1 MPDIVRL
8 WDGGSRNQRIAIL
21 TNFVKKHQGSTAS
34 ELDRDLGHA
43 GMLLFTR
50 ITAWLRLTYQLGYE
64 LSIQLAAFSLFIL
77 GQKYL
82 TNFMEVGGIQTL
94 TDILATPSKFQ
105 SDRNNGLLLLI
116 HIANS
121 GRVYREMIC
130 DGAGADM
137 IVRAVLNETND
148 KTLELASSLF
158 LSLGQGNPRKA
169 SVVHGGLLF
178 LIIHGND
185 ASALCAATTLRSLQI
200 LREQHLRKG
209 GLDESN
215 VPIVGAEG
223 PQRDGANA
231 LLDAFFHLLKK
242 DNVKLRF
249 EGTELISIA
258 AKNQAL
264 TCPVLSRCFD
274 VLEDD
279 QLTISAGTDVASIVY
294 VQRQQTACGRSVCNI
309 LLRPHSEDALHRIV
323 TLTERR
329 GAHTSLVKYL
339 LLSESKDVGAVGDC
353 CKALQVCARGTAATR
368 GAKIV
373 TATEKYMRQALSKD
387 VFEEFMHTDAISDE
401 LAGKILRSVK
411 EVEEARRAAM
421 QGAADSN
428 ATSGLNNI
436 EPSITAES
444 LQEAG
449 AGAGSPDTP
458 DAE

>member
-8 WDGGSRNQRIAIL
+8 WDSGSRNQRISIL

-64 LSIQLAAFSLFIL
+64 LSLQLAAVSLFIQ

-94 TDILATPSKFQ
+94 TDILATPTKHQ
-105 SDRNNGLLLLI
+105 SDRNNGFLLLI

-137 IVRAVLNETND
+137 IIRAVLGETNE

-215 VPIVGAEG
+215 VPIVGADG
-223 PQRDGANA
+223 PQRDGPNV

-258 AKNQAL
+258 ARNQSL

-279 QLTISAGTDVASIVY
+279 QLTLSSGTDVASIVY

-309 LLRPHSEDALHRIV
+309 LLRPHSEDSLHRII

-353 CKALQVCARGTAATR
+353 CKALQICARGTAATKAAR
-368 GAKIV
+368 VVTGA
-373 TATEKYMRQALSKD
+373 EKYLRSVLSRD
-387 VFEEFMHTDAISDE
+387 IFDEFMTTDSISDE
-401 LAGKILRSVK
+401 LAAKILRSVK
-411 EVEEARRAAM
+411 EGEELRRVAM
-421 QGAADSN
+421 QAQAEAAAACPMTDASDSKGATDEE
-428 ATSGLNNI
+428 TI
-436 EPSITAES
+436 QPVPEEPA
-444 LQEAG
+444 QE
-449 AGAGSPDTP
+449 
-458 DAE
+458 

>member
-1 MPDIVRL
+1 MPDVVRL
-8 WDGGSRNQRIAIL
+8 WDSGSRNQRIAVL
-21 TNFVKKHQGSTAS
+21 TTFVKKHQGSTAS
-34 ELDRDLGHA
+34 ELDKDLGHA

-64 LSIQLAAFSLFIL
+64 LSIQLAAISLFIQ

-94 TDILATPSKFQ
+94 TDILATPTKFP
-105 SDRNNGLLLLI
+105 SDRSNGLLLLI

-130 DGAGADM
+130 DGAGSDM
-137 IVRAVLNETND
+137 IVRAVLGETNE
-148 KTLELASSLF
+148 KILELASSLF

-169 SVVHGGLLF
+169 SVVHGGLLY

-185 ASALCAATTLRSLQI
+185 PSALCAATTLRSLQI

-209 GLDESN
+209 GLDETN
-215 VPIVGAEG
+215 VPIVGADG
-223 PQRDGANA
+223 SSQRDGQNA

-242 DNVKLRF
+242 ENVKLRF

-258 AKNQAL
+258 ARNQAL

-279 QLTISAGTDVASIVY
+279 QLSITSAMDVTTVVF

-309 LLRPHSEDALHRIV
+309 LLKPHTEDALHRIIS
-323 TLTERR
+323 LTERR

-353 CKALQVCARGTAATR
+353 CKALQIVARGTAATKAAKTIT
-368 GAKIV
+368 GA
-373 TATEKYMRQALSKD
+373 ERYMKSVLGRDLFD
-387 VFEEFMHTDAISDE
+387 EFMAADTLSDE
-401 LAGKILRSVK
+401 LAGKVLRSVK
-411 EVEEARRAAM
+411 EGEEIRKQTMLNQQVESPSAAD
-421 QGAADSN
+421 GAASQQRPTSEGRDSQHP
-428 ATSGLNNI
+428 A
-436 EPSITAES
+436 
-444 LQEAG
+444 AG
-449 AGAGSPDTP
+449 ETTP
-458 DAE
+458 N